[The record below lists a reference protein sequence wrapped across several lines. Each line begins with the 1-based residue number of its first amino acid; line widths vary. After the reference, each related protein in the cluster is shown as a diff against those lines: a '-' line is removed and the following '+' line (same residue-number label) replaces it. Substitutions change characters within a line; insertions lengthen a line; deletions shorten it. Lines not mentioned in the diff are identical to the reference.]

1 MDRNTETV
9 VSTLRDDLG
18 RLSAKDLARK
28 TWTRISDDEVTTLS
42 TSFAYFWVF
51 AIPPLLILTVM
62 IAAILNRATSVQ
74 VVEHLRSLIQDR
86 APADTREMLLK
97 LVDNAVAK
105 VGGGIA
111 SFGAT
116 ATALLA
122 LWSGSSAV
130 SILIK
135 GFNRAYDVKESR
147 SFLRLKLTTLA
158 LTLALVFSV
167 NMAFVLLVFG
177 KRLGGWLA
185 DRFGLGSAFDAAWTI
200 GRWPIA
206 IIGIMLLLTLLYWKG
221 PNVEQPFRWITLGS
235 LAATIL
241 WLIVVAG
248 MGIYLS
254 LADPGSAYGVLGS
267 VIVLL
272 VFLHFTGIVFF
283 LGAEIN
289 AVLYRAAREATNPA
303 PHLGT
308 QPRPAL
314 ADG

>member
-1 MDRNTETV
+1 MDQNTETV

-147 SFLRLKLTTLA
+147 SFLRLKVTTLA

-167 NMAFVLLVFG
+167 NMAFVLLFG

-206 IIGIMLLLTLLYWKG
+206 IVGIMLLLTLLYWKG